1 MSPESLRLIQLIA
14 SGAFLVGDAYL
25 LILWIYAVVKTR
37 LIFFWILAVAGLFY
51 LMLAGVNASLV
62 YAPEQVRNAVGPQ
75 FLTLYAVFLL
85 FQPFNLLLAIIGH
98 TVLVSWAI
106 RAERHERSPY

>member
-1 MSPESLRLIQLIA
+1 MSPESLRLIQVIA
-14 SGAFLVGDAYL
+14 SGAFLIGDLYL
-25 LILWIYAVVKTR
+25 LILWIYAVVRTR
-37 LIFFWILAVAGLFY
+37 LIFFWILTFAGVFY
-51 LMLAGVNASLV
+51 LLLAIINAALV

-85 FQPFNLLLAIIGH
+85 FQPFNLLLAMIGH
-98 TVLVSWAI
+98 TVLVSWVV